1 MRLTDEHIESALREI
16 RLALLEADVNFQVVK
31 AFIDRVRDKATD
43 QTVLKSLTPVQQ
55 VVKIVR
61 DELLALFG
69 DAQGG
74 LTKDAPT
81 PRVVLLLGLQGSGK
95 TTTSGKLGRWL
106 KKQGK
111 HPLMVSTD
119 VRRPAAIQQLA
130 VVGEQAEVK
139 VFAPETMDPVA
150 RASGALAEAKAKGFD
165 TVIVDTAGRLH
176 IDDELMDELQAIK
189 EAVRPSDLLYVA
201 DSMTGQDA
209 IKSAGEFNRRV
220 GVTGVVLTKL
230 DGDARGGA
238 ALSVVSVVGVPVA
251 FIGSGETLEDL
262 ELFHP
267 DRIVSRMLGMG
278 DVLSLIEKA
287 EQALDEG
294 EAEKLEEK
302 LRKNQFTLD
311 DFKSQLKTIR
321 RMGPLESVLGMIP
334 GMGQMKELAQNKPD
348 EKQLGRVE
356 AIISSMT
363 AEERRNDSIING
375 SPPQADCR
383 GQRHFRRGREPAA
396 EAVHRD
402 AASAQDDRTGW
413 GSGHARHEKHA
424 GHEEHAADGAGHA
437 GFCAGRHGEEA
448 EKGRALGAHE
458 VTVGFGLSILRLWA
472 QPRAQRS
479 KAERL
484 RPKTRRPET
493 EMLVIRMRRVGTTKK
508 PYFRVVVTEA
518 KSARESSFVE
528 NVGTY
533 NPRSKPAKVEI
544 DKERLQHWLKKG
556 AQPSDSV
563 RTLIKK
569 HLTRDLSAPVAA
581 PAGADA
587 RHSDVGRG
595 GQHARERPGQSC
607 ARRRR
612 GRGACAGRQ
621 AGLGEGPRV
630 VAPRHDGAG
639 VEDRTGRHGQD
650 HRASGADGGG
660 AANAGR
666 GYRRASWCSRAVGYT
681 GLTEFPSPK
690 AQRPVTPNCPT
701 PNLGVL
707 GDWELG
713 VIGGWGLGVGS

>member
-1 MRLTDEHIESALREI
+1 LFESLSNRIQGAFSSLRGEVRLTPEHIESALREI

-69 DAQGG
+69 DAEGG
-74 LTKDAPT
+74 LKKDAPT

-130 VVGEQAEVK
+130 VVGEKADVK
-139 VFAPETMDPVA
+139 VYAPETMDPVA

-189 EAVRPSDLLYVA
+189 EAVQPSDLLYVA

-311 DFKSQLKTIR
+311 DFRSQLKTIR

-334 GMGQMKELAQNKPD
+334 GMGQIKELAQNKPD
-348 EKQLGRVE
+348 EKQLSRVE
-356 AIISSMT
+356 AIITSMT
-363 AEERRNDSIING
+363 PAERANDSIING
-375 SPPQADCR
+375 S
-383 GQRHFRRGREPAA
+383 RRKRIAA
-396 EAVHRD
+396 
-402 AASAQDDRTGW
+402 
-413 GSGHARHEKHA
+413 GSGTSV
-424 GHEEHAADGAGHA
+424 EE
-437 GFCAGRHGEEA
+437 
-448 EKGRALGAHE
+448 
-458 VTVGFGLSILRLWA
+458 VNRLLK
-472 QPRAQRS
+472 QF
-479 KAERL
+479 
-484 RPKTRRPET
+484 T
-493 EMLVIRMRRVGTTKK
+493 EMRRVIKMIGQGGVGAARHMKNLPKMAPGTQGFAPGGTGKK
-508 PYFRVVVTEA
+508 R
-518 KSARESSFVE
+518 
-528 NVGTY
+528 
-533 NPRSKPAKVEI
+533 
-544 DKERLQHWLKKG
+544 KKG
-556 AQPSDSV
+556 GPWG
-563 RTLIKK
+563 LIK
-569 HLTRDLSAPVAA
+569 
-581 PAGADA
+581 
-587 RHSDVGRG
+587 
-595 GQHARERPGQSC
+595 
-607 ARRRR
+607 
-612 GRGACAGRQ
+612 
-621 AGLGEGPRV
+621 
-630 VAPRHDGAG
+630 
-639 VEDRTGRHGQD
+639 
-650 HRASGADGGG
+650 
-660 AANAGR
+660 
-666 GYRRASWCSRAVGYT
+666 SR
-681 GLTEFPSPK
+681 
-690 AQRPVTPNCPT
+690 
-701 PNLGVL
+701 
-707 GDWELG
+707 
-713 VIGGWGLGVGS
+713 